1 MTFDVADGVRAVQCI
16 EMAMKKHSD
25 VFEKRKAIILAV
37 YKQDVAEHR
46 RRCLAMKLQT
56 ETNWAMCTRLWNK
69 WPTLG
74 KSKWCS

>member
-1 MTFDVADGVRAVQCI
+1 MDAHDVTSQGRVPTHWHRNGK
-16 EMAMKKHSD
+16 MKKHSD

-56 ETNWAMCTRLWNK
+56 DK
-69 WPTLG
+69 LG
-74 KSKWCS
+74 DVQALVEQVAHSRKEQI